1 MRFGY
6 ILVLACL
13 LTGALGCGGPQAS
26 LVYSFEELE
35 CMSCLSS
42 VAHELS
48 ERPGVEQA
56 KTDKNA
62 VSVRVTYDA
71 SVATPRGLDE
81 VVQAKGFPWSRER
94 AQGSWAPEIPFPES
108 LDVQKISL
116 AGEEVELAA
125 HLAPGKVTVF
135 DFFAAWCGPCRVVT
149 HEIKQI
155 MLARDDVALRKVNI
169 VDWDRPVVRQH
180 LQGVTNIPHVLVYG
194 PDGTRVAAI
203 TGVKKDA
210 LRAAIEQA
218 GGSAPAPSSEE
229 SEP

>member
-1 MRFGY
+1 
-6 ILVLACL
+6 
-13 LTGALGCGGPQAS
+13 
-26 LVYSFEELE
+26 
-35 CMSCLSS
+35 
-42 VAHELS
+42 
-48 ERPGVEQA
+48 VEQA

>member
-13 LTGALGCGGPQAS
+13 FTGALGCGGTQAS

-56 KTDKNA
+56 KTDKTA

-81 VVQAKGFPWSRER
+81 VVQSKGFPWSRER

-125 HLAPGKVTVF
+125 T
-135 DFFAAWCGPCRVVT
+135 T
-149 HEIKQI
+149 
-155 MLARDDVALRKVNI
+155 
-169 VDWDRPVVRQH
+169 
-180 LQGVTNIPHVLVYG
+180 
-194 PDGTRVAAI
+194 
-203 TGVKKDA
+203 
-210 LRAAIEQA
+210 
-218 GGSAPAPSSEE
+218 S
-229 SEP
+229 